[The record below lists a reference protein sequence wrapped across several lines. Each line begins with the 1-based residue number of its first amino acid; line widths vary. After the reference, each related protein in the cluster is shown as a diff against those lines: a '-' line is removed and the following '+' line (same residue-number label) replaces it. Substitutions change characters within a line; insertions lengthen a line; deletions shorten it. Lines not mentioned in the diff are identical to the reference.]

1 MPSDH
6 ASHKLNVALHCIT
19 LHDTNHQSSGTLSQN
34 SLFYIENSSKLKAGC
49 QIIL

>member
-6 ASHKLNVALHCIT
+6 ASHKLNVALHCMT

-34 SLFYIENSSKLKAGC
+34 SSKLKAGC